1 MKTAPAAYS
10 KLRFS
15 TGKNIKIYQK
25 KRKKFKPVDHQ
36 TFRLTADRL
45 NIEWTPTESLSFKF
59 KTTKRR
65 RHPCHVNT
73 ALL

>member
-15 TGKNIKIYQK
+15 TAKIYQK
-25 KRKKFKPVDHQ
+25 KRKKLKPVGHQ

-65 RHPCHVNT
+65 RHPCHVNA